1 MYAVTFPLSLLESAF
16 SRDLEKA
23 PPSPLPFSFLF
34 LGPRTLCCP
43 CNILSHKKRGT
54 DVRKLF
60 AEEWRI
66 FFFLIGAFP
75 LGPHSAVRKQRKT
88 SQSAVSV
95 EVGWLNTSDK
105 HSGVLSG
112 QLHCEGASKCISL
125 LLTKTN
131 VMYQYFFIS
140 IFNFIFFFKL
150 FPVFYATR

>member
-1 MYAVTFPLSLLESAF
+1 MLESC
-16 SRDLEKA
+16 LQKN
-23 PPSPLPFSFLF
+23 
-34 LGPRTLCCP
+34 G
-43 CNILSHKKRGT
+43 G
-54 DVRKLF
+54 
-60 AEEWRI
+60 

-112 QLHCEGASKCISL
+112 QLHCEGASKCISV

-140 IFNFIFFFKL
+140 IFNFNFFFKL
-150 FPVFYATR
+150 FPVFLCHQKMITVAVWLQEVGDCMCQCRGLL